1 VDATEPQEP
10 SYYEVALT
18 NRQVLIAFVALL
30 ICLLVAFLS
39 GVWIGRGGAEEA
51 AVKTPPAA
59 PAGAADAPIEQL
71 SFFNGT
77 ETAGGAKSAVPAPSA
92 APVKPEPAAAAKPEA
107 APPVATGTPAPPAG
121 DASDAM
127 RQNLEATMAANR
139 ETPAMKMAVGER
151 TGQAPATAG
160 SPPASATPPAAAT
173 PQAAAKPAPAATA
186 AAKPPVAGKLFVQVY
201 SSGNGQRAREIVA
214 NLRKAGF
221 PVVIS
226 ETPKANGK
234 NFRVRVGPFADRAA
248 ADAAAIKLRRDHRL
262 DTWVTD
268 SP

>member
-18 NRQVLIAFVALL
+18 NRQVLVAFVALL
-30 ICLLVAFLS
+30 TCLLVAFLA
-39 GVWIGRGGAEEA
+39 GVWIGRGGAESA
-51 AVKTPPAA
+51 AAQAAPAA
-59 PAGAADAPIEQL
+59 PAGAAPAPLEQL
-71 SFFNGT
+71 SFFNGSD
-77 ETAGGAKSAVPAPSA
+77 AGAK
-92 APVKPEPAAAAKPEA
+92 PAAAAKPEPAPARVEAPPPAPEEKAA
-107 APPVATGTPAPPAG
+107 APEAP
-121 DASDAM
+121 DASEAM

-151 TGQAPATAG
+151 TGATAPAGETAA
-160 SPPASATPPAAAT
+160 PAPAAAATPPAAT
-173 PQAAAKPAPAATA
+173 AKPAAA
-186 AAKPPVAGKLFVQVY
+186 VGKIFVQVY
-201 SSGNGQRAREIVA
+201 SSGNGERAREIVT

-226 ETPKANGK
+226 ETPKANGR
-234 NFRVRVGPFADRAA
+234 NFRVRVGPYAERAA
-248 ADAAAIKLRRDHRL
+248 ADDAAIRLRRDHRL